1 MERNQAESMKATEA
15 SQKLLNS
22 FKKKKTSQKQKKPA
36 PNHPRKKKASVSSLK
51 NTSGPQKS
59 RGFLISSSS
68 DSVSSLHSDS
78 SDEESFATHHI
89 NRIEDA
95 DDEGQLIK
103 ISNHFKSG
111 DSYVFN
117 GHFFTSNGKKME
129 SFHRATMENIIADD
143 LPELLH
149 YAKKRGS
156 AFLKVAIAKQ
166 MRKDRYDLFPDDAK
180 RFRGKCNVY
189 ASNCWTRLLFL
200 GLALD
205 FSLAIMLC
213 LCSCIWASIR
223 FGCPYS

>member
-1 MERNQAESMKATEA
+1 LKNQLRKNAKAERLEEVGTALARNQGASLKATEA
-15 SQKLLNS
+15 SQKLLQS
-22 FKKKKTSQKQKKPA
+22 IKKKRTSSKQKKP
-36 PNHPRKKKASVSSLK
+36 PSFNDPRKQKASLASLK
-51 NTSGPQKS
+51 NTSGSQKS
-59 RGFLISSSS
+59 RGILISSSS
-68 DSVSSLHSDS
+68 DSVSSLYSDS

-111 DSYVFN
+111 DSYVFD

-180 RFRGKCNVY
+180 ALRGKCDIY
-189 ASNCWTRLLFL
+189 MLLVVEQGCYFYS
-200 GLALD
+200 AY
-205 FSLAIMLC
+205 
-213 LCSCIWASIR
+213 CS
-223 FGCPYS
+223 